1 MWQSNFQRYVKRWK
15 CVENKI
21 GKGGNGWKC
30 KQEGRVRVRK
40 GRKGKNINKKREEQY
55 VK

>member
-1 MWQSNFQRYVKRWK
+1 MCK
-15 CVENKI
+15 NKV
-21 GKGGNGWKC
+21 GKGENEQKY

-40 GRKGKNINKKREEQY
+40 GRKGKSISKKREEQY